1 MLLGCA
7 LVGGA
12 LAWAHPFPAVAVAA
26 CVVLATRERRGVVAL
41 AVGLG
46 LLVGWARAGS
56 AIDAQEEARRAASR
70 AGRCSA
76 LARVD
81 TSPMSVH
88 GVLRW
93 DAALREVDCGAG
105 PGPGTLRARLYG
117 GPPGLARG
125 DEARVVVQI
134 APLDRW
140 RDPELGDPR
149 PREARARVVRSGTA
163 IDVQVVREGR
173 DVVSWIDRARAHARA
188 RIEATFP
195 SNVAPLAR
203 ALVLGE
209 TDVAAEDD
217 VAFRASGLSH
227 LLAVSGTHL
236 VVAVLG
242 VLAVLRAVLVR
253 VSWLARAHDVG
264 RLVAAVGI
272 PLTWAYASFAG
283 ASGSAVRAAWM
294 LSAVLG
300 ARALGRAPSGMRALG
315 LSLVCGALVDPL
327 AGWDV
332 SFMLSAV
339 ATAGL
344 LAVARP
350 WSAALA
356 AHVPGWAHS
365 AATTVAATCAASA
378 ACAPI
383 LATMSTSL
391 PLGGV
396 LANVLAVPVGELAAL
411 PLCLGHAVLWW
422 WPSAEFGCAAAGAGA
437 LAVVRAIARATS
449 GQGWLSVPV
458 PSPTPWQLAVLV
470 VAVAAIV
477 LRRGRGEPR
486 LAAPR
491 GLIAGTLCLAAA
503 AVAVLEIGA
512 IRAGAPRGILRAT
525 FLDVAQGDAA
535 IVDLPDG
542 SAVLIDGGGT
552 VGSPVD
558 LGTRV
563 IAPALRARRRNALA
577 AVLLTHPHPDHFGGL
592 ATGLD
597 GVRVGALWDT
607 GQGEREGVGGGY
619 ATLLAHA
626 RLYSTPIL
634 RPGVLCGTRKLGG
647 ATFEVLAPCPSAS
660 PDRPPND
667 NSLVVRVRF
676 GARAILFAGDAEHE
690 EERSLLDSG
699 ADLRADVL
707 KVGHH
712 GSRTSTSRA
721 LLAAVRPR
729 VAVVSCGVRNRF
741 GHPAASTLQT
751 LDTAGVRTLR
761 TDRIGAV
768 VAWTDGSAL
777 EVGPAR

>member
-1 MLLGCA
+1 MLLGCG

-12 LAWAHPFPAVAVAA
+12 LAWAHPLPVVAVGAFVVAA
-26 CVVLATRERRGVVAL
+26 ARGRRKAVAL

-46 LLVGWARAGS
+46 LLVGWARARS
-56 AIDAQEEARRAASR
+56 AIEAEDEARRTASR

-76 LARVD
+76 LARVS
-81 TSPMSVH
+81 TSPMAVH

-93 DAALREVDCGAG
+93 DAALRDIDCGAG
-105 PGPGTLRARLYG
+105 PGGGTVRARLYG

-125 DEARVVVQI
+125 DEAHVVVQI

-163 IDVQVVREGR
+163 IEVQVVREGR
-173 DVVSWIDRARAHARA
+173 GALWWIDRARAHARA

-195 SNVAPLAR
+195 TDVAPLAR

-217 VAFRASGLSH
+217 AAFRASGLSH

-294 LSAVLG
+294 LTVVLG
-300 ARALGRAPSGMRALG
+300 ARAFGRAPSGVRALG
-315 LSLVCGALVDPL
+315 LSLVCGSLVDPL

-344 LAVARP
+344 LALARP
-350 WSAALA
+350 WSAALE
-356 AHVPGWAHS
+356 AHLPRWAHS
-365 AATTVAATCAASA
+365 VATTVAATCAASA

-422 WPSAEFGCAAAGAGA
+422 WPSAESGCAAAGAGA
-437 LAVVRAIARATS
+437 LAVVRAVARATS
-449 GQGWLSVPV
+449 GQSWLSVPV

-470 VAVAAIV
+470 AVVATMA
-477 LRRGRGEPR
+477 LRRSDV
-486 LAAPR
+486 APGAPAR
-491 GLIAGTLCLAAA
+491 RAWRAGPLCLAAGA
-503 AVAVLEIGA
+503 MALLEVGA
-512 IRAGAPRGILRAT
+512 IRVGAPRGILRAT

-563 IAPALRARRRNALA
+563 IAPVLRARRRDALG
-577 AVLLTHPHPDHFGGL
+577 AVILTHPHPDHFGGL

-597 GVRVGALWDT
+597 RVRVGALWDT

-626 RLYSTPIL
+626 RLYSTPII
-634 RPGVLCGTRKLGG
+634 RPEALCGTRTLGG
-647 ATFEVLAPCPSAS
+647 ATFEVLAPCPSPS
-660 PDRPPND
+660 MDRPPND
-667 NSLVVRVRF
+667 NSFVVRVRF
-676 GARAILFAGDAEHE
+676 GTRAILFAGDAERE
-690 EERSLLDSG
+690 EEGLLLARG

-729 VAVVSCGVRNRF
+729 HAIVSCGVRNRF
-741 GHPAASTLQT
+741 GHPALSTLET
-751 LDTAGVRTLR
+751 LDSMGVRTLR
-761 TDRIGAV
+761 TDRVGAV
-768 VAWTDGSAL
+768 VVWTDGSAL